1 MIRPFIPAI
10 CLVLASCVGPGLLT
24 DGTTISVGN
33 HATGALRH
41 GTRLPFR
48 GEGYMMPQR
57 WRDRQRNHGTD
68 ELVQLLVRAARR
80 VNRMH
85 RNSLL
90 GVADLS
96 AAGGGSTPE
105 HRSHRSGR
113 DVDLLY
119 YMTDAAG
126 KPSPPTEM
134 IYFDREGNERVAASQ
149 PAAASASPPR
159 TKTDRSARAPASQ
172 PALRKIDVP
181 RTWEAVKALVT
192 DPETSVQW
200 IFIGEPIAKLLL
212 QHARR
217 KREPAYLLERAATV
231 MHQPSDAQTHMDHW
245 HLRIFCSSSDR
256 YQGCIDRGPSRWM
269 KKELK
274 YADAP
279 VEPSPLPASLAR
291 LTLQPLRIVGL

>member
-1 MIRPFIPAI
+1 
-10 CLVLASCVGPGLLT
+10 
-24 DGTTISVGN
+24 
-33 HATGALRH
+33 
-41 GTRLPFR
+41 
-48 GEGYMMPQR
+48 
-57 WRDRQRNHGTD
+57 
-68 ELVQLLVRAARR
+68 VQLLVRAARR
-80 VNRMH
+80 VNRLH

-96 AAGGGSTPE
+96 APGGGSTPE

-126 KPSPPTEM
+126 KPLPPTEM
-134 IYFDREGNERVAASQ
+134 IFFDREGGERVAASQ
-149 PAAASASPPR
+149 PAAAASPSRMPR
-159 TKTDRSARAPASQ
+159 AKAERRPARIPASQ

-181 RTWEAVKALVT
+181 RTWEAVKALLT

-217 KREPAYLLERAATV
+217 RREPAYLLERAATV

-245 HLRIFCSSSDR
+245 HLRIFCASSDR
-256 YQGCIDRGPSRWM
+256 HQGCIDRGPSRWM

-274 YADAP
+274 YADSPA
-279 VEPSPLPASLAR
+279 EPSPLPASVAR